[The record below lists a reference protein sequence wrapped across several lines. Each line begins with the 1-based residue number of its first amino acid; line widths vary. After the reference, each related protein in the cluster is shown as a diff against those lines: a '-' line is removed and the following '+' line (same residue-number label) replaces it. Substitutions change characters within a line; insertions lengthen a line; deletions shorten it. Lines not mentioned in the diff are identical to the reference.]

1 MGVGPTNVPPFGLGG
16 VVLSQAVDEEW
27 VKGRERS
34 VRPVADEYS
43 LDLLRAE
50 WLSP

>member
-1 MGVGPTNVPPFGLGG
+1 MPAPGLEG

-43 LDLLRAE
+43 LDFLRAE
-50 WLSP
+50 WLPP

>member
-1 MGVGPTNVPPFGLGG
+1 MGVGPTNVPAFGLGG
-16 VVLSQAVDEEW
+16 VMLSQAVDEKR
-27 VKGRERS
+27 VRGRERS

-50 WLSP
+50 WLPP

>member
-1 MGVGPTNVPPFGLGG
+1 MGVGPTDVPAFGLEG
-16 VVLSQAVDEEW
+16 VVLSQAVGEER

-50 WLSP
+50 GLPP

>member
-1 MGVGPTNVPPFGLGG
+1 MPAYGLGV

-34 VRPVADEYS
+34 VKPVADEYS

-50 WLSP
+50 WLLP